1 MQLFHQVSVSP
12 RPIHAQQNNII
23 SSLKYYNNLDS
34 EVYTLAVSI
43 KIKKKDKTDRNLI
56 KIILLSLPVSDV
68 LSGFHVL
75 IAVLKLPTDSVF
87 FKLCGR
93 LSHILGPKYL
103 MLSKLKLTLL
113 ALGILHRQYFLNYS
127 DLAFLLKR
135 YFA

>member
-12 RPIHAQQNNII
+12 RPIHTQQNNII

-75 IAVLKLPTDSVF
+75 IAVLKLSTDSLL